1 MIEFIEPD
9 VARAR
14 KCHGIFRLY
23 GDLCAIDVCV
33 EFESSHRDKIL
44 MELELTLGIVNL
56 LLPSLIEVLL

>member
-9 VARAR
+9 VARAK

-33 EFESSHRDKIL
+33 EFEV
-44 MELELTLGIVNL
+44 LTEIR
-56 LLPSLIEVLL
+56 SLWS